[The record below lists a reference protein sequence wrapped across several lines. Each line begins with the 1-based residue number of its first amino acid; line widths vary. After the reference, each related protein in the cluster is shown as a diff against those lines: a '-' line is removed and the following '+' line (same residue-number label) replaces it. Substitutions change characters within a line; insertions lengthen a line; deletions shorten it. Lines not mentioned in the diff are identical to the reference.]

1 MHSIYVHNVAEGVY
15 KPYGAILNYDL
26 IEVEYD
32 HEWPLLN
39 KIRAKIKFT
48 KKNKSSECEN
58 YIYNYHQRLWCNIE
72 IIDI

>member
-32 HEWPLLN
+32 HE
-39 KIRAKIKFT
+39 
-48 KKNKSSECEN
+48 
-58 YIYNYHQRLWCNIE
+58 
-72 IIDI
+72 